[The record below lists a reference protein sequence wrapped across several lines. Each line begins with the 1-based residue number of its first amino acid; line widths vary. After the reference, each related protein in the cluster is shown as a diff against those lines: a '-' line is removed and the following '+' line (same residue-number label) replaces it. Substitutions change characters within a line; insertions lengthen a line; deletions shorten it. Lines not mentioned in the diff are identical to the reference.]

1 VLLAIVTSPSGI
13 CTDTND
19 ATATVSAVFPLMEP
33 DVAVIVVLPIVLA
46 VASPP
51 AAIEAT
57 ELVVELQVAV
67 VVRSCVDPSV
77 KVPVAVNCRRTPTGI
92 VAFAGVT
99 AIETKFGAVTVNAA
113 VPVIPLCVAVIV
125 AEPAALVAA
134 SPPAAI
140 VATDVFKEV
149 QAAVV
154 VRSWVL
160 LSL

>member
-1 VLLAIVTSPSGI
+1 MAIVTSPSGI
-13 CTDTND
+13 CSDTNEAA
-19 ATATVSAVFPLMEP
+19 ATARVVLPLMEP

-51 AAIEAT
+51 APIEAT

-67 VVRSCVDPSV
+67 VVKSCVEPSV

-92 VAFAGVT
+92 VAFAGVN

-113 VPVIPLCVAVIV
+113 VPVIPLCIAVIV
-125 AEPAALVAA
+125 VEPAALLVA
-134 SPPAAI
+134 SPPTAI

-149 QAAVV
+149 QTAVV